1 MSSEHKDFTST
12 STSTSTPAQPR
23 TVAPTKSQGALD
35 VTSLVTVAVLI
46 AAGLILDLTVGKA
59 ISAIGIGPE
68 FVIASFCLA
77 IIVLKPRAVQSI
89 IIGLIAGAV
98 IQITTSLPGAD
109 LVAEPIAALV
119 MFAFV
124 SSAFAKSKVM
134 PFVGSFVTTTVSGL
148 IFAAIAIPAKHAGF
162 DLFLV
167 MVPVILGTALF
178 NAIVV
183 QALAA
188 PLTQVT
194 NHQ

>member
-1 MSSEHKDFTST
+1 M
-12 STSTSTPAQPR
+12 
-23 TVAPTKSQGALD
+23 VVPTKSEGALD

-124 SSAFAKSKVM
+124 SGSFAKSKIM
-134 PFVGSFVTTTVSGL
+134 PFVSSFVTTTISGF

>member
-12 STSTSTPAQPR
+12 SASTPVQPR
-23 TVAPTKSQGALD
+23 TVVQAKSEGALD

-124 SSAFAKSKVM
+124 SGSCLLSALLLPPLSPV
-134 PFVGSFVTTTVSGL
+134 
-148 IFAAIAIPAKHAGF
+148 
-162 DLFLV
+162 LFLPPLQSPQN
-167 MVPVILGTALF
+167 MPALICF
-178 NAIVV
+178 
-183 QALAA
+183 
-188 PLTQVT
+188 
-194 NHQ
+194 